1 MTKKIKEVDELKQF
15 VDKEVEGLK
24 ARVIQKCKDF
34 GKDCSDSFEEKPTY
48 IMCQVFEIKK
58 QKNVDIDSEDENN

>member
-34 GKDCSDSFEEKPTY
+34 GKDCSDSFEEKP
-48 IMCQVFEIKK
+48 
-58 QKNVDIDSEDENN
+58 NVK